1 MAQAGSGGGRG
12 KTYGRGGREG
22 RGSAG
27 RASRGQGYSTK
38 PKSTKVGLCKELEH
52 HVFDYG
58 GHGAADT
65 MRITQEKIQQYA
77 GIKYGKDIANELKN
91 RVQVVI
97 DQPEYTQA
105 IKTRHIGYETL
116 VRQKQSN
123 LLAAMKTQLANL
135 IATAGTDTKILL
147 SIAKLKNEIADL
159 EYESIQE
166 VPFKLTAEE
175 SALYNNQ
182 GKSYSARQDKLVMVR
197 GQVFALIFGQCTQ
210 LLQDKL
216 KQEKNWTAVSA
227 SYKPLELYK
236 LIESVVLKQTE
247 DQYPVAAV
255 WDQYCQVFNAKQ
267 GNNNNTEWYEWFS
280 TKVEVAESV
289 GCVFA
294 NDKTLDY
301 CANLEYKKSFAVLG
315 STEQA
320 AIKVLARERFM
331 AFGLLKTAGSS
342 HDKIKSDLSDDF
354 TKGSDNYPV
363 TPVQTLLLLDKYSKK
378 PTVVAASEGTAFA
391 QKGKKGEAKKDATN
405 KKVDFDKEFYK
416 DKECFRCGK
425 KGHPK
430 AACTVKLT
438 PADDESK
445 PKSPKSPKSS
455 SSSISSKS
463 DVSKMFGE
471 MNKTIKSFWQG
482 PKSSIR
488 GS

>member
-22 RGSAG
+22 RGGAG
-27 RASRGQGYSTK
+27 RAGRGQGYSTK

-58 GHGAADT
+58 GHGATDT

-77 GIKYGKDIANELKN
+77 E
-91 RVQVVI
+91 
-97 DQPEYTQA
+97 A
-105 IKTRHIGYETL
+105 IMTRHIGYETL

-135 IATAGTDTKILL
+135 NIQVAAGATDTEILL
-147 SIAKLKNEIADL
+147 NIAKLENEIADL
-159 EYESIQE
+159 EYESLQE
-166 VPFKLTAEE
+166 VPFKLTSEE

-267 GNNNNTEWYEWFS
+267 GNNNNTEWYERFS

-315 STEQA
+315 PTEQA

-378 PTVVAASEGTAFA
+378 PTVVAASEGTLLLPRKERRGKLRRMLLIRRWNLTRSSTRTRSVSAAARRDIPRRRA
-391 QKGKKGEAKKDATN
+391 Q
-405 KKVDFDKEFYK
+405 
-416 DKECFRCGK
+416 
-425 KGHPK
+425 
-430 AACTVKLT
+430 
-438 PADDESK
+438 
-445 PKSPKSPKSS
+445 
-455 SSSISSKS
+455 
-463 DVSKMFGE
+463 
-471 MNKTIKSFWQG
+471 
-482 PKSSIR
+482 
-488 GS
+488 